1 MRTDQSEWM
10 NSEDAKIDLK
20 KLKAAVRPLL
30 WRVLV
35 VPVQPRSMSKGGIA
49 LPDAAMDGEA
59 HMNYIGRVVALGP
72 LAGKSEK
79 FANPEWTEKSKAP
92 RYLWDVKEGDWV
104 VFSRYAGQR
113 KEFNGVKLLTVN
125 DDEILDVIDGPE
137 GFRIYV

>member
-1 MRTDQSEWM
+1 
-10 NSEDAKIDLK
+10 
-20 KLKAAVRPLL
+20 
-30 WRVLV
+30 
-35 VPVQPRSMSKGGIA
+35 MSKGGIA

-59 HMNYIGRVVALGP
+59 HLNYIGRVVALGP

-79 FANPEWTEKSKAP
+79 FQNPYWDPLDDGEAIAR